1 MTNPVPVPGTIEDK
15 FDRVYIVVNPNPA
28 KGPPTFRVSNQD
40 QIGGG
45 SGGGS
50 GTTYDFTAEAP
61 IVVDTL
67 GSNTGGSNVV
77 TTSMDIQDLDSRTD

>member
-15 FDRVYIVVNPNPA
+15 FNRVYIVVNPNPA
-28 KGPPTFRVSNQD
+28 KGTPTFRVSNQD

-61 IVVDTL
+61 IVVDTI
-67 GSNTGGSNVV
+67 GSNTGAPNVV
-77 TTSMDIQDLDSRTD
+77 RTSMDIQELDSRTN